1 MSNNRG
7 KFVWYDLNTPDPAA
21 AIEFYKQVVGW
32 TTEPFGAGGDYQ
44 MLVGARGPIGGV
56 MTLADEAR
64 AMGAPPHWLAY
75 VEVPDVAASAA
86 QVKELGGQVFAGPFP
101 IPDVGQFAVI
111 GDPQGALIAL
121 FTPKDASP
129 APEGPPQLGE
139 YAWAELLT
147 SDVAGALAFYGP
159 LFGWVKTGE
168 MEMGGMGSYTFFGL
182 EPEKMMGGM
191 MPRPPEMPVSAWGY
205 YVTVADLD
213 VSVAKAQELGGKL
226 LFGPSPI
233 PGGGRIAMMMDPQ
246 GAAFNLLSAPT
257 EAASA

>member
-21 AIEFYKQVVGW
+21 AIEFYTQVVGW
-32 TTEPFGAGGDYQ
+32 KTEPFGKEGDYQ

-56 MTLADEAR
+56 MTLADEAK

-75 VEVPDVAASAA
+75 VEVPDIHASAA
-86 QVKELGGQVFAGPFP
+86 QVKALGGTVFAGPFP

-121 FTPKDASP
+121 FTPQEQSP
-129 APEGPPQLGE
+129 APEGPPQVGE

-147 SDVAGALAFYGP
+147 SDVEGALAFYGP

-168 MEMGGMGSYTFFGL
+168 MPMPPMGVYTFFGQK
-182 EPEKMMGGM
+182 PEEMLGGM
-191 MPRPPEMPVSAWGY
+191 MVRPAEMPVSAWGH

-213 VSVAKAQELGGKL
+213 ASVAKAQDLGGRL
-226 LFGPSPI
+226 IFGPSPI

-246 GAAFNLLSAPT
+246 GAAFNLVTESAP
-257 EAASA
+257 AAS